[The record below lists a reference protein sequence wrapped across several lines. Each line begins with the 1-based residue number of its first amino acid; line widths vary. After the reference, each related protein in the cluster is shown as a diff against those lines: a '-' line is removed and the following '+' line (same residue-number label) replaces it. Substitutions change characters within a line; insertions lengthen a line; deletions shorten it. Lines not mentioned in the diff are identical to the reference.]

1 MKEVTVQCSEETTSR
16 MLHNALAD
24 ALDFPEWY
32 GKNLDALHDCLAEI
46 GEDTHLTVVNLS
58 YLDRFAVGFRR
69 VLLDAQEENPHLKV
83 TIL

>member
-1 MKEVTVQCSEETTSR
+1 
-16 MLHNALAD
+16 
-24 ALDFPEWY
+24 
-32 GKNLDALHDCLAEI
+32 
-46 GEDTHLTVVNLS
+46 VNLS